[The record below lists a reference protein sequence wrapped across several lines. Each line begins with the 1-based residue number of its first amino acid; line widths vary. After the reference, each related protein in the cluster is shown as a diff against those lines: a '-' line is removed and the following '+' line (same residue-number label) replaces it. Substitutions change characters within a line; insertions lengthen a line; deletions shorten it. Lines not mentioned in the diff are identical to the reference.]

1 MYAKPDPSKKQNC
14 GQDRPISI
22 NKTGKYNLNFIDWEN
37 EFDDVCEAEEAIRNG
52 DIDSDDDAIYGMD
65 IKTFEAIIAE
75 DKYDECA

>member
-1 MYAKPDPSKKQNC
+1 M
-14 GQDRPISI
+14 
-22 NKTGKYNLNFIDWEN
+22 
-37 EFDDVCEAEEAIRNG
+37 EAEEAIRNG